1 VSADRHDPELEPFW
15 DGTDRDELRVQ
26 RCAACQTW
34 RWPPRPACAAC
45 GSLETEWVAVA
56 GRGELFSWTVVGR
69 ATLPEFEDQ
78 VPYAVGIV
86 ALDDAPVRLIGR
98 IETDDPWTLKMAM
111 PVTAVFRDHASGVR
125 LALWRP
131 VGATGRP

>member
-1 VSADRHDPELEPFW
+1 VTADRHDPELKPFW

-34 RWPPRPACAAC
+34 RWPPRPACATC
-45 GSLETEWVAVA
+45 GSLDTEWVAVP

-98 IETDDPWTLKMAM
+98 IETDDPWALQMAM

-131 VGATGRP
+131 SAAT